1 MIHYYHAFLPPHFHL
16 VNIVIIFFSGL
27 VGECVGAV
35 VGGGSLFMMP
45 ALLFTGLPLQAAIA
59 TDNASALGTEVGILS
74 ETYEKVMSNKKLL
87 LVLTIPITVGG
98 ILGTWLLLNVSAT
111 IIKYLMIVGIIF
123 ILGHTYF
130 SKNKPNP
137 ASISKSGYALLIVF
151 LLIMGIYTNFIGI
164 GQGTFG
170 RIAVMSV
177 LGLSFIQSQ
186 GLTSTAT
193 MPSRL
198 YSLVVTSFAGLIVW
212 PYLITLWCSNY
223 LAGKYAT
230 KLVKHVPDNIM
241 KTILTLLSIGFV
253 IYLVFF
259 Y

>member
-1 MIHYYHAFLPPHFHL
+1 VLHYNHAFLPPHFHL
-16 VNIVIIFFSGL
+16 INIVLVFFSGL

-45 ALLFTGLPLQAAIA
+45 ALLFVGLPLQAAIA
-59 TDNASALGTEVGILS
+59 TDNASALGTELGILS
-74 ETYEKVMSNKKLL
+74 ETYDKVIANKKLL
-87 LVLTIPITVGG
+87 LILTIPITAGG
-98 ILGTWLLLNVSAT
+98 ILGTWLLLNISAT
-111 IIKYLMIVGIIF
+111 LIKYLMIAGILF

-137 ASISKSGYALLIVF
+137 DSISKPGYALLIVF

-198 YSLVVTSFAGLIVW
+198 YSLIVTSFAGLIVW

-230 KLVKHVPDNIM
+230 RFVKKVPDTIM
-241 KTILTLLSIGFV
+241 RALLTLLSIGFV

>member
-1 MIHYYHAFLPPHFHL
+1 VIHYYHAFLPPHFHL
-16 VNIVIIFFSGL
+16 INIALVFFSGL
-27 VGECVGAV
+27 VGECVGAI

-45 ALLFTGLPLQAAIA
+45 ALLFVGLPLQAAIA
-59 TDNASALGTEVGILS
+59 TDNASALGTELGILS
-74 ETYEKVMSNKKLL
+74 ETYQKVMSNKRLL
-87 LVLTIPITVGG
+87 LLITIPVTMGG
-98 ILGTWLLLNVSAT
+98 VLGTWLLLNVSAT
-111 IIKYLMIVGIIF
+111 LIKYLMVGGILF
-123 ILGHTYF
+123 ILSHTYF
-130 SKNKPNP
+130 SKNKPDS
-137 ASISKSGYALLIVF
+137 ASIGKSGYALLIVF

-193 MPSRL
+193 MPSRV
-198 YSLVVTSFAGLIVW
+198 YSLIVTSFAGLIVW

-230 KLVKHVPDNIM
+230 KLVKNVPDTIM
-241 KTILTLLSIGFV
+241 KMLLTLLSIGFV
-253 IYLVFF
+253 VYLVFF